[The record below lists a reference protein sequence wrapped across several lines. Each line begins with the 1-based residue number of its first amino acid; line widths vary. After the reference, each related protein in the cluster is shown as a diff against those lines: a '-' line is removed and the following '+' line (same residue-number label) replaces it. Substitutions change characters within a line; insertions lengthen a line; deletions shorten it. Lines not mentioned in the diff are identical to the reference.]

1 MSSVNDKAISE
12 SSVALTVQETAEL
25 LRRMPVV
32 LRELILALPN
42 RAVGYHPGPGTWC
55 IKEVVGHLTEE
66 DKRDFVGRVE
76 LMLRQEHPRLDLN
89 DQHEVALERHD
100 CDKNIIELLNE
111 FASVRQASVRF
122 IEQLWA
128 SDLERTGVHPKIGL
142 IRVRELLHE
151 WLYHDLNHA
160 RQVERN
166 AQQLMWHQLG
176 NMQNLYTL

>member
-1 MSSVNDKAISE
+1 MSSVDDEAISGP
-12 SSVALTVQETAEL
+12 SVALTVQEVADL

-32 LRELILALPN
+32 LRELISALPN
-42 RAVGYHPGPGTWC
+42 RAVQFHPGPGKWC

-89 DQHEVALERHD
+89 DQNEVALERHD
-100 CDKNIIELLNE
+100 CDKDIFELLDE
-111 FASVRQASVRF
+111 FTSVRKTSARF
-122 IEQLWA
+122 VEQLSV

-142 IRVRELLHE
+142 ICVRELLHE

-166 AQQLMWHQLG
+166 AQQLIWNQLG
-176 NMQNLYTL
+176 NTQGFYAV

>member
-1 MSSVNDKAISE
+1 MSFVNDKANSE
-12 SSVALTVQETAEL
+12 SSVALTVQETVEL

-42 RAVGYHPGPGTWC
+42 RAVGYHPSPGKWC

-66 DKRDFVGRVE
+66 DKRDFVGRAE
-76 LMLRQEHPRLDLN
+76 LMLRQECPGLDLN
-89 DQHEVALERHD
+89 DQDEVALERHD
-100 CDKNIIELLNE
+100 CEKNIFELLDE

-122 IEQLWA
+122 VEKLSA
-128 SDLERTGVHPKIGL
+128 SDLERTGVHPKVGL

-166 AQQLMWHQLG
+166 AQQLMWDQLG
-176 NMQNLYTL
+176 NMQSFYTL

>member
-1 MSSVNDKAISE
+1 MSSVDDKAISE
-12 SSVALTVQETAEL
+12 SSVALTVQETADL

-32 LRELILALPN
+32 LRELISALPN
-42 RAVGYHPGPGTWC
+42 RAVEYHPGPGKWC

-89 DQHEVALERHD
+89 DQDKVALERHD
-100 CDKNIIELLNE
+100 CDKDIFELLDE
-111 FASVRQASVRF
+111 FASVRETSVRF
-122 IEQLWA
+122 IEQLSA
-128 SDLERTGVHPKIGL
+128 SDLERTGAHPKIGL

-160 RQVERN
+160 RQVGRN

-176 NMQNLYTL
+176 NMQGFYAV

>member
-1 MSSVNDKAISE
+1 MSFVNDEAISDP
-12 SSVALTVQETAEL
+12 SVALTVQEMAEL

-32 LRELILALPN
+32 LRELISALPN
-42 RAVGYHPGPGTWC
+42 RAIGYHPGPGKWC

-76 LMLRQEHPRLDLN
+76 LMLRQEQPRLDLN
-89 DQHEVALERHD
+89 DQDEVALERHD
-100 CDKNIIELLNE
+100 CDKNILELLDE
-111 FASVRQASVRF
+111 FTSVRKASVRF
-122 IEQLWA
+122 VEQLSA
-128 SDLERTGVHPKIGL
+128 CDLERTGLHPKIGL

-166 AQQLMWHQLG
+166 AQQLMCNQLG
-176 NMQNLYTL
+176 NMQGFYPI